1 MTGIETTAILGEIVD
16 RHPSLARELERLKL
30 DYCCGGQ
37 QTLTEAC
44 ENQGLDPSTIVVE
57 LTRLTTTESPG
68 DWTKFD
74 LLELIDHL
82 ETTHHQYLKKEL
94 PRLSSLTK
102 KVQDAHGSNHPEL
115 SEVAAVF
122 QRLHEDMDPHLM
134 KEERVLFPMVKEL
147 AAANSR
153 PMFHCGSVANPISV
167 MLIEHDQAGA
177 LLDQLV
183 ALTDTFRVPTDGC
196 ASFKACYEGLAE
208 LNTDTRMHIHKE
220 NNVLFPAV
228 VTLENQLP
236 TFVD

>member
-102 KVQDAHGSNHPEL
+102 KFKTP
-115 SEVAAVF
+115 
-122 QRLHEDMDPHLM
+122 MDQIIRNFPKLRQCFNDFM
-134 KEERVLFPMVKEL
+134 KIWTL
-147 AAANSR
+147 
-153 PMFHCGSVANPISV
+153 IS
-167 MLIEHDQAGA
+167 
-177 LLDQLV
+177 
-183 ALTDTFRVPTDGC
+183 
-196 ASFKACYEGLAE
+196 
-208 LNTDTRMHIHKE
+208 
-220 NNVLFPAV
+220 
-228 VTLENQLP
+228 
-236 TFVD
+236 